1 MKEVAKRILS
11 ALLVINILLVTGC
24 SNQQQGQK
32 ESFDPATDY
41 QYQYYQPDVDLGGH
55 MGNITEDENGCIYY
69 MAGCYVYKYDP
80 KTKVNA
86 PLCNKTNC
94 LHDKET
100 DKTKIKS
107 CNAYYPFVSMDQV
120 ESIIAY
126 ENGYIY
132 LAGIDRSSTDY
143 SNRNQ
148 LCRIKA
154 DGSEHTLI
162 HTFSEEY
169 IYQIIHRGCYYYTEQ
184 YYDEDGN
191 AAHLVKSY
199 PLDGKGKEKTVFNPK
214 RKGKLVYEINDYKA
228 FGEYLYFCVSY
239 TDRKTKST
247 SEYVYY
253 YYDTQT
259 GRCHEIKVNENEQIQ
274 RLMPFNGKIIY
285 YTLKDGLIGN
295 SRKEQEDL
303 ENGFTT
309 VNCSLYEADLD
320 GKNPRKIPIKVELGE
335 ELYSDGSHIVISN
348 DNSLS
353 MVDKKYRKKD
363 PDKYKE
369 AEYRVYD
376 KKYKLTDTYT
386 EGYKGYNGVLGD
398 YPIYY
403 APLGV
408 GDTSYF
414 VKLDMD
420 NGTAELYGGSKS
432 KIGQLNGSQFKREK
446 LATIKQSPAARYW
459 IKSQNGV
466 SRIW

>member
-1 MKEVAKRILS
+1 MNRIAKIILIIS
-11 ALLVINILLVTGC
+11 LSFSFFAVTGC

-32 ESFDPATDY
+32 ESFDPATDF
-41 QYQYYQPDVDLGGH
+41 QYQYYQPDVMLGGRL
-55 MGNITEDENGCIYY
+55 GNITEDEDGCIYY

-86 PLCNKTNC
+86 PLCNKANC
-94 LHDKET
+94 LHDKES

-107 CNAYYPFVSMDQV
+107 CNAYYPFVGHNQAD
-120 ESIIAY
+120 SIIAY

-132 LAGIDRSSTDY
+132 LAGVDRASTNC
-143 SNRNQ
+143 SLRNQ

-154 DGSEHTLI
+154 DGSEHTII
-162 HTFSEEY
+162 HSFPREY

-247 SEYVYY
+247 SDYVYY
-253 YYDTQT
+253 CYNTVT
-259 GRCHEIKVNENEQIQ
+259 GKCNEIKMNNNEEISRMNF
-274 RLMPFNGKIIY
+274 FNNKIVY
-285 YTLKDGLIGN
+285 YTSYKNNTDWSMFYNGSLKTYDAP
-295 SRKEQEDL
+295 
-303 ENGFTT
+303 
-309 VNCSLYEADLD
+309 VYEADLD
-320 GKNPRKIPIKVELGE
+320 GTNPKKISVKVQIGE
-335 ELYSDGSHIVISN
+335 ELYSDGNHLVISN
-348 DNSLS
+348 DNLMSFT
-353 MVDKKYRKKD
+353 DEKYRKKD

-376 KKYKLTDTYT
+376 KKYKLIDTYT
-386 EGYKGYNGVLGD
+386 EGYKGYNGVYGD

-403 APLGV
+403 GPLGV